1 MKHARRT
8 SMQQHRARYDAERRT
23 EENQKPDEKEN
34 EYYREDYIQ
43 FIDQLM
49 RHMEMDKL
57 QEMLDRAMELT
68 T

>member
-8 SMQQHRARYDAERRT
+8 SMQQHHARYDEMRQT
-23 EENQKPDEKEN
+23 QENQPDEKEN
-34 EYYREDYIQ
+34 EYYRADYIQ

-49 RHMEMDKL
+49 QRMEMDKL
-57 QEMLDRAMELT
+57 QQMLDRAMELT

>member
-8 SMQQHRARYDAERRT
+8 SMQQHHARHDAARQT
-23 EENQKPDEKEN
+23 QKEPTPDEKE
-34 EYYREDYIQ
+34 YYRNEYIQ
-43 FIDQLM
+43 FIDRLM
-49 RHMEMDKL
+49 QKMEMDKL